1 MFIYTDEVIEKFI
14 GMSIEKEIDIS
25 TDIGVIR
32 YDFEVVLNKAKKIM
46 NEQEL
51 KVIECMQLGYNREEL
66 KLEIIE
72 GEVVDASVV
81 RNRINSS
88 IKKIK
93 KYL

>member
-1 MFIYTDEVIEKFI
+1 
-14 GMSIEKEIDIS
+14 MSIEKEIDIS
-25 TDIGVIR
+25 TDIGVVR
-32 YDFEVVLNKAKKIM
+32 YDFEVALNKAKKIM

-51 KVIECMQLGYNREEL
+51 KVIEWMQLGYNREEL